1 MAPSTAMD
9 AIPKLQADGSNAYHW
24 EAALKLYAN
33 IHSIGGLLDGSYVVP
48 YPETPHYQTEPTT
61 TSSAFN
67 TPQLLL
73 DAQQRVRAHNKE
85 VTTQYDKDCELYRIY
100 NSRESSLTL
109 AILNTVP
116 RSVWDNVMNLPTVR
130 QKYEAITAR
139 YREQGVTEECT
150 IWADFF
156 KLRAQDCPST
166 ANFTD
171 KFKAGL
177 AKLDVIADCKLS
189 NKARVYQFIL
199 AINNAYPDYGRDRRA
214 DLRRN
219 VTLNVD
225 RMCSELIDEARRDD
239 PIKTINTTVRN
250 NQLTS
255 GGDNNR
261 SQPLSD
267 NNDANRSATR
277 GRGNRGNGRAQ
288 RGRGRGSEGATQ
300 RPTNTS
306 PYCKHCDCN
315 HTGGGDNCW
324 YTFPHLATEAWRQR
338 QAQQQGK
345 QQPTSTNAAAIN
357 AEGFAFTTVHLSE
370 KVQSLTKETSN
381 IKQRFII
388 DTGSSDHICNDRS
401 KFQIL
406 HDTAPATINTGA
418 GPITAKQVGTIQ
430 ITVVTS
436 EGVLNKVS
444 FTNVLYAPDMFVSVL
459 SHSKLRAKNLYY
471 HGWDSKLYLMPS
483 QQEIAF
489 TPEIDKIPTLLLANT
504 ELEAARAFAFATA
517 ATTNPTGVLAP
528 YREITLQELHELF
541 GHADPKA
548 LKLLVA
554 NTTGLRLTTTQ
565 AFSCEACMLSK
576 SKKQIS
582 RRSPAR
588 STTFLH
594 RIHIDIVGPVTP
606 EGVNGERYWILYTDD
621 YSRYRWIDFTDC
633 KAAITSKLI
642 QHLDKMETQ
651 HHVRVS
657 IVHMDN
663 DNMFLNQTTG
673 RYFKDKG
680 IISEPST
687 AYTPHQ
693 NGVAEAS
700 NYVVE
705 VRARTMIL
713 AAPHISKSY
722 WPYAAQYSID
732 VLNHS
737 VSSAVPDSKTPRQ
750 LLFEHMKVA
759 NPVPNLCSF
768 RTFGEAGY
776 VHQPV
781 QRRVQSAKFEPRSVK
796 MYFVGRE
803 GSRIYLMWD
812 PVTQSIHRTSS
823 VAWPKHDVK
832 AVVQEDTATTK
843 PDQCFYIQDPPP
855 ALDPSSFPHHEV
867 SLPEQGSGYV
877 FDGLEAEAQS
887 SFDFDADI
895 DNYNS
900 LTEVANARATP
911 QHRDTSQNAP
921 RHDEISASFDA
932 RNILDGRRRITR
944 PPNRYA
950 AVSRCF
956 ATAITEATTTDLSPE
971 PATRKA
977 ARLHPYSKQ
986 WIAAEDEELV
996 SLDQNGTWE
1005 TTTTIPPDVYALPTK
1020 WVYKYK
1026 VKDDGQLERFKARLV
1041 VCGNR
1046 QETDFWRETYAA
1058 VARATTL
1065 KVLLALVATEDL
1077 ECEQADVVTAFLNGK
1092 LDKDEVVYV
1101 RLPDGRK
1108 AKLIKALYGLRRSPR
1123 LWYNELSSYLKGIG
1137 LDPLESDPCVFKHL
1151 DGSLILAY
1159 VDDIIFITA
1168 TKQRMK
1174 EIKEAGNPG
1183 PFCHLEKLVF
1193 DVKEAVYKKYK
1204 CRDLGPIS
1212 HYLGLR
1218 IRRSRPS
1225 RLIEISMESYVDKL
1239 VEEYSRQHALPRYTP
1254 LDTSVLKL
1262 KLRSPTDLAT
1272 QQQIQNYQKVIG
1284 KLLYPA
1290 TQLRADISF
1299 HVAYLARAM
1308 SNPTQQH
1315 YEYAIQIIDYLKTF
1329 KSLVMS
1335 YRATSPHA
1343 RMPITMYAT
1352 SYDDNKNNTNPT
1364 LHLHGYSDASFADGE
1379 DRKSTSGYLF
1389 KLAGGTICHKSVKQK
1404 LVTTSTTEAEY
1415 VALTYAAKE
1424 ATWLYRLL
1432 HQLGYNG
1439 TDTHP
1444 ILIYGDNAPSIQ
1456 LLHSEG
1462 HHERTK
1468 HVDIYYHYIKDQVRD
1483 GNLYVEHVRTHEMA
1497 ADGLTKPLERQAHSR
1512 YLQQLGLTTPTIE
1525 TKDYNKGG

>member
-1 MAPSTAMD
+1 
-9 AIPKLQADGSNAYHW
+9 
-24 EAALKLYAN
+24 
-33 IHSIGGLLDGSYVVP
+33 
-48 YPETPHYQTEPTT
+48 
-61 TSSAFN
+61 
-67 TPQLLL
+67 
-73 DAQQRVRAHNKE
+73 
-85 VTTQYDKDCELYRIY
+85 
-100 NSRESSLTL
+100 
-109 AILNTVP
+109 
-116 RSVWDNVMNLPTVR
+116 MNLPTVR

-177 AKLDVIADCKLS
+177 AKLDVIADL
-189 NKARVYQFIL
+189 YQFIL

-239 PIKTINTTVRN
+239 PIKTINTSIRA
-250 NQLTS
+250 S

-261 SQPLSD
+261 KAPPV
-267 NNDANRSATR
+267 AAAIEAMGEPSADEVEALRVRLRDLQIPPHT
-277 GRGNRGNGRAQ
+277 A
-288 RGRGRGSEGATQ
+288 STATATILEEVITAGT
-300 RPTNTS
+300 P
-306 PYCKHCDCN
+306 
-315 HTGGGDNCW
+315 
-324 YTFPHLATEAWRQR
+324 FLLATEAWRQR

-381 IKQRFII
+381 FKQRFII

-444 FTNVLYAPDMFVSVL
+444 FTNVLYAPDMLVSVL

-504 ELEAARAFAFATA
+504 ELEAARAFALQPPRP
-517 ATTNPTGVLAP
+517 PTQQ
-528 YREITLQELHELF
+528 ITLQELHELF

-621 YSRYRWIDFTDC
+621 YSRYRWIDFIDC

-663 DNMFLNQTTG
+663 DNMFLNQTTR

-687 AYTPHQ
+687 AYTTHQ

-713 AAPHISKSY
+713 AAPHISKTY

-737 VSSAVPDSKTPRQ
+737 VSSAVLDIKTPRQ

-867 SLPEQGSGYV
+867 SPG
-877 FDGLEAEAQS
+877 A

-911 QHRDTSQNAP
+911 QRRDTSQNAP

-956 ATAITEATTTDLSPE
+956 ATAITEATTTDLPPE

-1005 TTTTIPPDVYALPTK
+1005 TTTTIPP
-1020 WVYKYK
+1020 
-1026 VKDDGQLERFKARLV
+1026 G
-1041 VCGNR
+1041 
-1046 QETDFWRETYAA
+1046 
-1058 VARATTL
+1058 
-1065 KVLLALVATEDL
+1065 
-1077 ECEQADVVTAFLNGK
+1077 
-1092 LDKDEVVYV
+1092 
-1101 RLPDGRK
+1101 
-1108 AKLIKALYGLRRSPR
+1108 
-1123 LWYNELSSYLKGIG
+1123 
-1137 LDPLESDPCVFKHL
+1137 
-1151 DGSLILAY
+1151 
-1159 VDDIIFITA
+1159 
-1168 TKQRMK
+1168 
-1174 EIKEAGNPG
+1174 
-1183 PFCHLEKLVF
+1183 
-1193 DVKEAVYKKYK
+1193 
-1204 CRDLGPIS
+1204 
-1212 HYLGLR
+1212 
-1218 IRRSRPS
+1218 
-1225 RLIEISMESYVDKL
+1225 
-1239 VEEYSRQHALPRYTP
+1239 
-1254 LDTSVLKL
+1254 
-1262 KLRSPTDLAT
+1262 
-1272 QQQIQNYQKVIG
+1272 NYQKVIG

-1343 RMPITMYAT
+1343 RMPITMY
-1352 SYDDNKNNTNPT
+1352 
-1364 LHLHGYSDASFADGE
+1364 
-1379 DRKSTSGYLF
+1379 
-1389 KLAGGTICHKSVKQK
+1389 
-1404 LVTTSTTEAEY
+1404 
-1415 VALTYAAKE
+1415 
-1424 ATWLYRLL
+1424 
-1432 HQLGYNG
+1432 
-1439 TDTHP
+1439 
-1444 ILIYGDNAPSIQ
+1444 
-1456 LLHSEG
+1456 
-1462 HHERTK
+1462 
-1468 HVDIYYHYIKDQVRD
+1468 
-1483 GNLYVEHVRTHEMA
+1483 
-1497 ADGLTKPLERQAHSR
+1497 
-1512 YLQQLGLTTPTIE
+1512 LQQLGLTTSTIE